1 MAVVSAS
8 KRLVKD
14 GMSSASNKHKVTWKV
29 MCDSVTDT
37 TWTVYTNAVNPKKGS
52 AVPGEVGTLSADYVA
67 LDDGDVQPMGD
78 SPLWFTITVE
88 YGVPTTNVTELAN
101 PLTVVQRYGGG
112 SDIFR
117 TVTRDLD
124 DKPFTNTFG
133 DYIDP
138 LPEAPCNA
146 GSFGLV
152 IRKADLGVFPSIS
165 HHVNESAIWGLPAR
179 TVKIGRI
186 SWRSGAEGGTRFWE
200 IDVPFD
206 YNKATWDFSY
216 ENVGWRA
223 YKPGGTLTAADIIDA
238 AELNTARPTQLP
250 MYIDANGRFMSI
262 PIAAG
267 SHPAPIKRKMHTL
280 YNFASLGL
288 PNPFTLT

>member
-1 MAVVSAS
+1 MAVVALS

-14 GMSSASNKHKVTWKV
+14 GMSSTSNKHKVTWKV
-29 MCDSVTDT
+29 KCDSVTDT
-37 TWTVYTNAVNPKKGS
+37 TWTVYVNAVNPKKGS
-52 AVPGEVGTLSADYVA
+52 AVPAEVGTLSADYVA

-88 YGVPTTNVTELAN
+88 YGVPTTNVTELSN
-101 PLTVVQRYGGG
+101 PLNVVQRYGGG

-124 DKPFTNTFG
+124 NLLFVNTFG

-152 IRKADLGVFPSIS
+152 IRRTALGDFPAIA
-165 HHVNESAIWGLPAR
+165 HNVNSAAIWGLPAR

-186 SWRSGAEGGTRFWE
+186 SWRSGADGGTRFWE

-206 YNKATWDFSY
+206 YNKDTWDVSY
-216 ENVGWRA
+216 ENVGWRG
-223 YKPGGTLTAADIIDA
+223 YKTGGTLTATDIVDA
-238 AELNTARPTQLP
+238 TEPNTVNPSRLP
-250 MYIDANGRFMSI
+250 MYLDTDGRFMSI
-262 PIAAG
+262 PITT
-267 SHPAPIKRKMHTL
+267 HPAKITRKLYQL
-280 YNFASLGL
+280 YNFAALGL